1 MNVQSRRFEIGM
13 NFSEWRSSAR
23 RELTDLLGIA
33 DLLAAPRCAQNPRSI
48 WKRENGLGTIEKIA
62 FQSEEGFENK
72 IYVCIPHGVRP
83 PYRAFLCLQGHS
95 TGMHN
100 SIGVDWRDEQT
111 PIHVEGDRDFALECM
126 RRGIPAVMLEQRYMG
141 ENSTD
146 PERKSACY
154 QPAMRA
160 LLRGRTALGERV
172 FDVDRTIDYLASRGD
187 FDLSHL
193 GILGN
198 SGGGTTSMFAG
209 AVLPRLTHILPSCS
223 FSTFADS
230 IGAMYHCSC
239 NYVPGLL
246 LYGESADVLGL
257 IAPRPLVIVSG
268 NADEIFPL
276 EPAIRQFARLRE
288 IYAAAGAPGRCR
300 HVIADGGHRF
310 YAEDSWKA
318 MLPFWN
324 EEEETLRRSETVF
337 GKDIPS

>member
-13 NFSEWRSSAR
+13 NFSEWQSSAR

-33 DLLAAPRCAQNPRSI
+33 DLLAAPRCAQNPRSV

-62 FQSEEGFENK
+62 FLSEEGFENK

-126 RRGIPAVMLEQRYMG
+126 RRGIPAVTLEQRYMG

-288 IYAAAGAPGRCR
+288 IYTAAGAPGRCR
-300 HVIADGGHRF
+300 HVIASGGHRF
-310 YAEDSWKA
+310 YAEDSWRA

-324 EEEETLRRSETVF
+324 EEENPHRSETVF